1 MIQRVLNK
9 LSYLGT
15 KVNPL
20 TVVRKY
26 NFGYAVGDPHENH
39 IAISTF
45 QLLRNK
51 TEEHPNSIALNSY
64 DQNVTFT
71 YQ

>member
-45 QLLRNK
+45 
-51 TEEHPNSIALNSY
+51 
-64 DQNVTFT
+64 
-71 YQ
+71 